1 MTKRRRK
8 KRFKIKFGRIIS
20 ILIIIALIT
29 TILINFNNIKIY
41 YLSKTTKYSTD
52 TINVFQEKDILSEVK
67 ENKYSKTLE
76 EVIQN
81 DSFEDKYLFEYLN
94 INYQDK
100 ENFIEYI
107 NSLLKL
113 GYKNTNINK
122 IYELLDNDSIELLT
136 KSEYIEDIN
145 NIITLSYFNEDA
157 LERYIKY
164 YTKEKTS
171 VENAVTYVN
180 IGLDNKYYTNIIKLE
195 KEDDVTAIVNKYHS
209 LSKSYVP
216 KKLQNVKYG
225 SGQLRKDAKEAFD
238 KMCDA
243 ARKDKIYISG
253 GSGYRSYSYQQTL
266 YNNYVARDGFN
277 AAETYS
283 ARAGYSEHQTGLA
296 MDVVNERGEF
306 ISASDKE
313 YNWLIN
319 NSYKYGFILRYPK
332 GKDKITGYM
341 YEEWHYRYLGID
353 IATKVYESKLTY
365 DEFVAR
371 NLF

>member
-1 MTKRRRK
+1 MTKRK
-8 KRFKIKFGRIIS
+8 KRRFKLKVKRIIS
-20 ILIIIALIT
+20 LLVITALIT
-29 TILINFNNIKIY
+29 VVLINLNNIKIF
-41 YLSKTTKYSTD
+41 YLSKTTKYNTD
-52 TINVFQEKDILSEVK
+52 TINVFLEKDILEEVK
-67 ENKYSKTLE
+67 EQKYSKTLE
-76 EVIQN
+76 KVIQDN
-81 DSFEDKYLFEYLN
+81 AFEDKYLEEYLK
-94 INYQDK
+94 ITFQDK
-100 ENFIEYI
+100 KTFVENI

-113 GYKNTNINK
+113 GYKNKNINK
-122 IYELLDNDSIELLT
+122 IYELLNDDSIELLT
-136 KSEYIEDIN
+136 KSKYIEDIN
-145 NIITLSYFNEDA
+145 NIITLSYFNEDS

-164 YTKEKTS
+164 YDKEKLN
-171 VENAVTYVN
+171 EEDAVTYVN
-180 IGLDNKYYTNIIKLE
+180 IGLDNKYYTNIIKL
-195 KEDDVTAIVNKYHS
+195 KEEDAVTAIVNKYHS
-209 LSKSYVP
+209 LSKNYVP
-216 KKLQNVKYG
+216 KNLQNVKYG

-253 GSGYRSYSYQQTL
+253 GSGYRSYSYQETL

-283 ARAGYSEHQTGLA
+283 ARPGYSEHQTGLA

-313 YNWLIN
+313 YKWLID

-332 GKDKITGYM
+332 GKDKLTGYM

-353 IATKVYESKLTY
+353 VATKVYESKLTY